1 MGFEDFV
8 GGVSYQKNFESGQNL
23 MSLSKSL
30 PPVSAPLA
38 VQTLSET
45 DSFLSADVMSP
56 SGANQRDC

>member
-1 MGFEDFV
+1 MGFKDFV
-8 GGVSYQKNFESGQNL
+8 GGVISQKKLCEQTEFNVFVQII
-23 MSLSKSL
+23 

-38 VQTLSET
+38 IQTLSET